1 MNKQLLI
8 AALVVALAAPAGST
22 LAATIVAPGTSQDS
36 VNKSLTVGT
45 GTQVKDVETVN
56 GSIEIEDKSSAD
68 EVSTVNGSIDVGD
81 DVSVGVLETVNGSIR
96 AGGGLKVEGDVE
108 TVNGRIEIG
117 AASAIQGSVSTVNGR
132 VQLQQ
137 SSVAKNVE
145 TVNGGLSFD
154 NVRVGGNVELVNGRA
169 DVLGGTIVAGDL
181 IVRKPKG
188 NWGWGSKSKPPV
200 VVIGAGSEI
209 GGRILVE
216 NPEAKLYVHESARV
230 GAVEGVQAKRYSGAS
245 APE

>member
-1 MNKQLLI
+1 MKKQLLI
-8 AALVVALAAPAGST
+8 AAVVAALSAPAGAA

-56 GSIEIEDKSSAD
+56 GSIEIESKSSA
-68 EVSTVNGSIDVGD
+68 EQVETVNGSIDVGD
-81 DVSVGVLETVNGSIR
+81 DVSVESLATVNGSIR
-96 AGGGLKVEGDVE
+96 AGTGLKVSADVE
-108 TVNGRIEIG
+108 TVNGRIEVG
-117 AASAIQGSVSTVNGR
+117 VGSAVQGSVSTVNGR
-132 VQLQQ
+132 VQLEQ
-137 SSVAKNVE
+137 SSVGKNVE
-145 TVNGGLSFD
+145 TVNGGLSF
-154 NVRVGGNVELVNGRA
+154 NNARIGGNVELVNGRA
-169 DVLGGTIVAGDL
+169 DVLAGTIVAGDL

-216 NPEAKLYVHESARV
+216 NAEAKLYVHDSARV
-230 GAVEGVQAKRYSGAS
+230 GAVEGVQAVKFSGAS